1 MRGNDVSRKKE
12 RALDGGG
19 KWLWFLALEQN
30 KTKTETKHTKKSENA
45 VIPAAI
51 RYEGKMEH
59 FKAIN

>member
-19 KWLWFLALEQN
+19 KWLCVFSIRTEWNE
-30 KTKTETKHTKKSENA
+30 TETKHTKKSENA

-51 RYEGKMEH
+51 RYKGKMEH